1 MENTD
6 KQFGLSNITFYFFAK
21 ITLGVFSVH
30 YITRILYYSN
40 AIGIEKKCLVLSNF
54 LQQCQ
59 LFGHKDQ
66 DLGAEFYTLTFHTLV
81 LLSRVDNWE
90 QGVSLNW

>member
-6 KQFGLSNITFYFFAK
+6 KQFVLSNITFCFFSK
-21 ITLGVFSVH
+21 ITFGVFSVQ
-30 YITRILYYSN
+30 YITRILYCSS

-54 LQQCQ
+54 LQQCH
-59 LFGHKDQ
+59 LFGHKVE

-81 LLSRVDNWE
+81 LLSRVDN
-90 QGVSLNW
+90 